1 MRLPFPT
8 VAREYDRHGVSDR
21 CAASII
27 SAVLHDVGIINEH
40 DSSMMVDKNKVRRER
55 VNARRQLSYMLSD
68 ERPNIRDLVFRRI
81 LAARKE
87 TASNSMTTVI
97 QFRVPKLSFGA
108 EDYTELVDWID
119 AHPQL

>member
-21 CAASII
+21 CAAFII

-40 DSSMMVDKNKVRRER
+40 DSSMMVDQNKVRRER
-55 VNARRQLSYMLSD
+55 VNARRQLSCMLSD

-87 TASNSMTTVI
+87 TVI